1 MRVEWLESIADLRH
15 RDWDLLT
22 GDGDLFRCCDWLDI
36 TASSDPGLV
45 EAPRYLMVGDDSGPL
60 AGSPVYI
67 LPRDTIP
74 DPLVR
79 VDLVQRAA
87 LTRSQPERDWSA
99 ALLPGMLCGGW
110 VPFDSRIMAA
120 RRDGGAQ
127 ALSLA
132 LDAMLEYGDERGVS
146 SFTFMYVADEASG
159 LRQELSRRGF
169 VAFPAPPRAV
179 MEISWPDF
187 RGYLAALKAG
197 RRQTVRADERMLAE
211 AGVTFEIGPFAAQD
225 VPAFARLATATA
237 SRHEPESSEAEMR
250 RWLAT
255 MQRQPHMPTAVIK
268 ASLDGQLC
276 AFLLLV
282 EWRGV
287 LYPQHCGIDYQLKG
301 KLPVYFGMLF
311 YNSIRYALERG
322 IHRIE
327 YNIGSADVKR
337 SRGCALT
344 PQWTM
349 VHAADQEVRDALSQA
364 CAA

>member
-1 MRVEWLESIADLRH
+1 MRVEWLDSITELRQ
-15 RDWDLLT
+15 RGWDQLT

-45 EAPRYLMVGDDSGPL
+45 EAPRYLMVADDRGPL

-79 VDLVQRAA
+79 VDLVQRDA
-87 LTRSQPERDWSA
+87 LSRSQPPRDWA
-99 ALLPGMLCGGW
+99 AELLPGMLCGGW
-110 VPFDSRIMAA
+110 VPFDSRIMLAG
-120 RRDGGAQ
+120 RDRGAQ
-127 ALSLA
+127 AMSLA
-132 LDAMLEYGDERGVS
+132 LDAMLEYGDQRGVS
-146 SFTFMYVADEASG
+146 SFSFMYVADDARE
-159 LRQELSRRGF
+159 LREELARRGF
-169 VAFPAPPRAV
+169 AAFPAPPRAV
-179 MEISWPDF
+179 MEIAWPDF
-187 RGYLAALKAG
+187 GGYLASLRKG

-211 AGVTFEIGPFAAQD
+211 AGVTFDVGPFAAQD

-237 SRHEPESSEAEMR
+237 SKHEPESSEQEME

-268 ASLDGQLC
+268 ASLGGQLC

-282 EWRGV
+282 QWRGV
-287 LYPQHCGIDYQLKG
+287 LYPQHCGIDYELKG

-311 YNSIRYALERG
+311 YNSIRYALEHG
-322 IHRIE
+322 VHRIE

-349 VHAADQEVRDALSQA
+349 VRAADQQVRDALSRA

>member
-1 MRVEWLESIADLRH
+1 MRVEWLDTIGELRQGG
-15 RDWDLLT
+15 WDLLT
-22 GDGDLFRCCDWLDI
+22 SDGDLFRCCDWLDI

-45 EAPRYLMVGDDSGPL
+45 EAPRYLMVSDHAGPL

-79 VDLVQRAA
+79 VDLVHREA
-87 LTRSQPERDWSA
+87 LARSQPPRDWAA

-110 VPFDSRIMAA
+110 VPFDSRVMLA
-120 RRDGGAQ
+120 RRDGGVQ
-127 ALSLA
+127 AMSPA
-132 LDAMLEYGDERGVS
+132 LDALLEYGDERGVS
-146 SFTFMYVADEASG
+146 SFTFMYVADESHQ
-159 LRQELSRRGF
+159 LREELAGRGF
-169 VAFPAPPRAV
+169 ATLPGPPRAV
-179 MEISWPDF
+179 MEITWPDF
-187 RGYLAALKAG
+187 NGYLASLRAG
-197 RRQTVRADERMLAE
+197 RRRTVKEDERMLAE
-211 AGVTFEIGPFAAQD
+211 AGVTFEIGTFAAPD

-237 SRHEPESSEAEMR
+237 NRYEPEASVAEMA

-255 MQRQPHMPTAVIK
+255 MQQQTHMPTAIIK
-268 ASLDGQLC
+268 ASLNGKLC

-287 LYPQHCGIDYQLKG
+287 LYPQHCGIDYELKG
-301 KLPVYFGMLF
+301 KLPVYFGIL
-311 YNSIRYALERG
+311 YYHTIRYALDRG

-349 VHAADQEVRDALSQA
+349 VRAADQEVRDALCQA
-364 CAA
+364 CGA